1 MLLSY
6 LELVDLV
13 ANGVINADPSHINGA
28 SIDLTLHDTILV
40 ERFNNDRQPEVDL
53 SAKQAPE
60 MIQLVM
66 NPGGFALTPG
76 QFILASTC
84 ETFNLPNDI
93 AAEFK
98 LKSSLARGGLNHLL
112 AGFADPLWH
121 NSRLTLELTNTLQYH
136 TLRLKQG
143 MKIGQMIFYRVK
155 PVPHEASYAVKGR
168 YNNTTNTTGSKGV

>member
-13 ANGVINADPSHINGA
+13 ANNVINADPANINGA

-40 ERFNNDRQPEVDL
+40 ERLTSAPIEVDL
-53 SAKQAPE
+53 SAKQAPD

-66 NPGGFALTPG
+66 NAGGFALTPG

-112 AGFADPLWH
+112 AGFADPGWH
-121 NSRLTLELTNTLQYH
+121 NSRLTLELQNVLQHH
-136 TLRLKQG
+136 TLRLRQG
-143 MKIGQMIFYRVK
+143 MKIGQMKFYRVK
-155 PVPHEASYAVKGR
+155 PVPDSESYAVKGR
-168 YNNTTNTTGSKGV
+168 YNDTTNTTGSKGV